1 MTAGSRVL
9 IVDDEPIVCERLG
22 AELERLGLEVATCL
36 DSTEA
41 LRRISE
47 EPFQLVI
54 TDIKMR
60 GPTGIDIMHF
70 VRDNCPA
77 TKVVVITGFAT
88 NEAAREA
95 LKGGAAGFIPKPFR
109 MRDLRDLVR
118 RLLDLPGPG
127 GRDRP

>member
-1 MTAGSRVL
+1 MTAGTRVL

-22 AELERLGLEVATCL
+22 SELERLGLDVETCL

-47 EPFQLVI
+47 EPFRLVI

-70 VRDNCPA
+70 IRDNCPA
-77 TKVVVITGFAT
+77 TKVIVITGFAT
-88 NEAAREA
+88 NEAARDA
-95 LKGGAAGFIPKPFR
+95 LKGGAVGFIPKPFR
-109 MRDLRDLVR
+109 MRDLRDLVLS
-118 RLLDLPGPG
+118 LLGPAAES
-127 GRDRP
+127 GRDPR